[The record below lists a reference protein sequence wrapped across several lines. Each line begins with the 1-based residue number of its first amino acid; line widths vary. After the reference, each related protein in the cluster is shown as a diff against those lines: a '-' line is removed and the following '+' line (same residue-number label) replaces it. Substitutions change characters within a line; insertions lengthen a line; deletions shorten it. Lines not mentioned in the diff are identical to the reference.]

1 MRNIACNY
9 YPLTLDNLSTYLKE
23 TKNIDRPESMSKD
36 SNAATN
42 GFIDPGNDLYGS
54 IEGQSGFS
62 GLKFAPQRIIT
73 KTLFLL
79 GVFLLFFSSTV
90 SATVIR
96 DQYWGG
102 NSKIQK
108 DFLGKHSD
116 VTDMEVMAD
125 DEKITVTI
133 SGPFFYNYVHH
144 IKGADKT
151 PPGDLYIAST
161 GWKVKGKAP
170 YTRDT
175 FTKDEG
181 WDYVVSLFD
190 KAVYKLDWS
199 KIQWTRPKPGTII
212 YRADQ
217 AWRGGYGSFVNWAD
231 IKLTDKSLVISFPI
245 NAIIPETISVEQGID
260 SAEQPSDGTSDDMN
274 AGEDVSIVNIGL
286 HWTMMCGNDVIEGE
300 FGVPVIIYSD
310 YEEAETMVLPRP
322 ALWAPPKGPGLTP
335 WGRDFA
341 AGTFPYFQIKKGD
354 DHNPTHRTPEPSM
367 TLLLLGG
374 LAAVG
379 FLIKTRRKP

>member
-1 MRNIACNY
+1 MGRANVATHGFTDCRNDFHEEIEKK
-9 YPLTLDNLSTYLKE
+9 P
-23 TKNIDRPESMSKD
+23 RFG
-36 SNAATN
+36 
-42 GFIDPGNDLYGS
+42 GF
-54 IEGQSGFS
+54 
-62 GLKFAPQRIIT
+62 KFAVRHIVT

-79 GVFLLFFSSTV
+79 GIFVVFFSNAV

-96 DQYWGG
+96 DEYWGG

-116 VTDMEVMAD
+116 VTDMEVVAD

-133 SGPFFYNYVHH
+133 SGPFFYNYAHH

-151 PPGDLYIAST
+151 PPGDLYIASA

-170 YTRDT
+170 YTKDT

-199 KIQWTRPKPGTII
+199 KIQWTRPGPGTVI

-217 AWRGGYGSFVNWAD
+217 AWRGGYGGFVSWAD
-231 IKLTDKSLVISFPI
+231 TKLTDKALVISFPI
-245 NAIIPETISVEQGID
+245 NAIIPETISSEQGVD
-260 SAEQPSDGTSDDMN
+260 QSSDEMAEDGST
-274 AGEDVSIVNIGL
+274 GEDVYIANIGL
-286 HWTMMCGNDVIEGE
+286 HWTMMCGNDILEGE
-300 FGVPVIIYSD
+300 FGVPIIVYSD

-322 ALWAPPKGPGLTP
+322 TLWAPPKDPALVP

-341 AGTFPYFQIKKGD
+341 AGTFPYFSIKKGHD
-354 DHNPTHRTPEPSM
+354 DHTHHKTPEPS
-367 TLLLLGG
+367 TALLLLAGVG
-374 LAAVG
+374 AAVG
-379 FLIKTRRKP
+379 FLVRTRRKP